1 MNWEFEWLYA
11 LQEIHNP
18 ILDKLMVFVSALGN
32 SGIFWIVAG
41 VILLITKR
49 YRRGGAQ
56 MLVAMAVTFIIG
68 NLILKNLVARERPCW
83 IHPEI
88 PLLMASPSDYSF
100 PSGHSMNGFAGSIS
114 LLCIDRRIGIP
125 AVILAAV
132 IAFSRLYLFMHFPTD
147 VFAGI
152 VIGLVIALI
161 TNYVFW
167 KKGWKQ
173 ELYH

>member
-1 MNWEFEWLYA
+1 
-11 LQEIHNP
+11 
-18 ILDKLMVFVSALGN
+18 
-32 SGIFWIVAG
+32 
-41 VILLITKR
+41 
-49 YRRGGAQ
+49 

-83 IHPEI
+83 IDREVQ
-88 PLLMASPSDYSF
+88 LLMASPSDYSF
-100 PSGHSMNGFAGSIS
+100 PSGHSMNGFAGSVS
-114 LLCIDRRIGIP
+114 LLCIDKRIGIP
-125 AVILAAV
+125 AVILAAI

-173 ELYH
+173 EL

>member
-1 MNWEFEWLYA
+1 MSWEFDWLYA
-11 LQEIHNP
+11 LQDIHNP
-18 ILDKLMVFVSALGN
+18 VLDKVMVFVSALGN
-32 SGIFWIVAG
+32 AGIFWIAVG
-41 VILLITKR
+41 LLLLITKR

-56 MLVAMAVTFIIG
+56 MLVAMAVTFVIG

-83 IHPEI
+83 IDREVL
-88 PLLMASPSDYSF
+88 LLMASPSDYSF
-100 PSGHSMNGFAGSIS
+100 PSGHSMNGFAGSVS

-125 AVILAAV
+125 AVILAAI

-173 ELYH
+173 EL

>member
-1 MNWEFEWLYA
+1 MSWEFDWLYA
-11 LQEIHNP
+11 LQDIHNP
-18 ILDKLMVFVSALGN
+18 VLDKVMVFVSALGN
-32 SGIFWIVAG
+32 AGIFWIAVG
-41 VILLITKR
+41 LLLLITKR
-49 YRRGGAQ
+49 YRRGGTQ
-56 MLVAMAVTFIIG
+56 MLVAMAVTFVIG

-83 IHPEI
+83 IDREVL
-88 PLLMASPSDYSF
+88 LLMASPSDYSF
-100 PSGHSMNGFAGSIS
+100 PSGHSMNGFAGSVS

-125 AVILAAV
+125 AVILAAI

-173 ELYH
+173 EL